1 MKKRVYKYI
10 LLIIFLFI
18 FCIDNIEAKKI
29 SEVNV
34 GDWIK
39 MTPNTISYTISK
51 DLTGYDSDQTINPSE
66 LNLWRVIRKNADG
79 TVDVVSEYVSSKA
92 IYFQGSVGYTNFI
105 GALNTIAA
113 QYVNKDYVLKV
124 RHMGYKDQTE
134 ICTDISSSACPTD
147 TGYQED
153 MDLVS
158 KNLNTLVGKDPSG
171 KVLPYFLASRYIESS
186 STRIEYKTR
195 IITTSG
201 TTLEN
206 TLFFSTDMEGIDS
219 AAIRPIITLKKEIEL
234 PIPNSDGVYELID
247 EKKNPEDSSF
257 PENPVEDSSN
267 FGQGEGNIS
276 DEQNNN
282 VSQNQQNSS
291 KNEIENPDTGGFV
304 ICIFIFLVIAL
315 ITIILNLS
323 NKRKIFKL

>member
-18 FCIDNIEAKKI
+18 FSIDNIEAKKI

-39 MTPNTISYTISK
+39 MTPTTISYTISK

-134 ICTDISSSACPTD
+134 ICADISSSACPTD
-147 TGYQED
+147 TLYQED

-195 IITTSG
+195 TITTSG
-201 TTLEN
+201 TALEN
-206 TLFFSTDMEGIDS
+206 TLFFSTDMDGIDS
-219 AAIRPIITLKKEIEL
+219 ASIRPIITLKKEIEL
-234 PIPNSDGVYELID
+234 SLPNSEGVYELTD
-247 EKKNPEDSSF
+247 EKKNPEDSTI
-257 PENPVEDSSN
+257 PGNKEEDNSN
-267 FGQGEGNIS
+267 LGEGDNNIR
-276 DEQNNN
+276 DDQEKQHP
-282 VSQNQQNSS
+282 SQ
-291 KNEIENPDTGGFV
+291 NEIENPNTGGFV
-304 ICIFIFLVIAL
+304 ICIFVFLLIAL
-315 ITIILNLS
+315 TTIILSLT